1 MAALVQTANVQDNHG
16 AVPLLR
22 SIGRR
27 FPRDEWIDQTLAWLA
42 GAIDR
47 WLQPAGDALANGVA
61 IGNRPLKTA
70 EMIACVCTP
79 GASLAGI
86 PSRQG

>member
-1 MAALVQTANVQDNHG
+1 MRGSVRNLWHF
-16 AVPLLR
+16 R
-22 SIGRR
+22 
-27 FPRDEWIDQTLAWLA
+27 LAE
-42 GAIDR
+42 R
-47 WLQPAGDALANGVA
+47 QPALAYAVMAPLICWSFSNSMFRYLLVDR
-61 IGNRPLKTA
+61 NRPLKTA